1 MKNFFKIFFA
11 SLLALI
17 VFTMLAFFVFV
28 GIIGLIASASTSDAP
43 EIKSKSVLVL
53 DLSETFPEQSKEDPF
68 AVFMNTTDKEIPSLY
83 DMVRMIKAAKNDT
96 LIKGIYIQGAGN
108 GNGFAASEE
117 LRKALEDFKSSKKFI
132 WSYGETMSQ
141 KAYYVTS
148 VSDFVAVHPQGG
160 LEFFGMSS
168 SLFFIKGMLEKLDI
182 QPQIFYAGKFKSA
195 TEPFREYKMT
205 DANRLQTSIWL
216 GDLYSHMLVS
226 VGRSRKMDTAALR
239 KLAVTGAIQSAGD
252 AKNNGLVDDLL
263 YDDQF
268 KSQLNKKL
276 GNGANDKINFVTFHD
291 YARSA
296 DYRQS
301 GSNRLAIVFADGDID
316 GSNESEGTVGSDA
329 YRALLRKI
337 RLDNSIKAVVLR
349 VNSPGG
355 SSLASDVMWRELELM
370 KQQKPVVVS
379 MGDVAAS
386 GGYYISCNADSIFA
400 NESTITGSIGVFGII
415 PNMEKFFNNKLG
427 VSFDRVKTGPYADLG
442 GIDRALTEPEKKFIQ
457 SSIDST
463 YYTFKSR
470 VAAGRK
476 KTVDMVDTIAQGRV
490 WTGSR
495 ALGVG
500 LVDRIGTLQ
509 DAVNCAARLGK
520 ITSYSVREY
529 PEKKSFIEKITGS
542 TEKSIRQRLVKKEI
556 DEVAWRWMEEGKK
569 IRKMAGIPQAKLPF
583 TFDLR

>member
-17 VFTMLAFFVFV
+17 VFTMLAFFVFI

-83 DMVRMIKAAKNDT
+83 DMVRIIKAAKNDT

-141 KAYYVTS
+141 KAYYITS

-160 LEFFGMSS
+160 LEFFGMTS

-216 GDLYSHMLVS
+216 GDLYNHMLVS

-239 KLAVTGAIQSAGD
+239 KLAVTGAIQSAVD

-329 YRALLRKI
+329 YKALLRKI

-355 SSLASDVMWRELELM
+355 SALASDVMWRELELM

-415 PNMEKFFNNKLG
+415 PNLEKFFNNKLG

-490 WTGSR
+490 WTGNR
-495 ALGVG
+495 ALAVG

-520 ITSYSVREY
+520 ISSYSVREY
-529 PEKKSFIEKITGS
+529 PEKKSFIEKLTGS
-542 TEKSIRQRLVKKEI
+542 AEKSIRQKLVKKEI